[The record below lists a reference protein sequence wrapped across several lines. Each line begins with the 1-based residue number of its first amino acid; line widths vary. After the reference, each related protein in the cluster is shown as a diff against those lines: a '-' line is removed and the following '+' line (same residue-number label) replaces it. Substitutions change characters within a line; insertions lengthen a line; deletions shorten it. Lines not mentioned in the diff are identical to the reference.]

1 MSTSWIPPVRQ
12 TSRLR
17 QRLRD
22 RRIPERGQPP
32 PGAPALVPVVN
43 AADARSLTLERRLAP
58 TVERAHLGDADA
70 RAALYLAFRP
80 KLARIINRIHPPRVR
95 PDQVGVWE
103 RDDVE
108 QEAWIVFDE
117 LIRNWTPERPFGRY
131 VLATFPWRLRDAIF
145 RGVARRGVPPR
156 MTLVPIGDH
165 NWLHDGSAASDEAM
179 ALLNAIASD
188 LPAIQGIILRR
199 HIGAGETLTAIA
211 RDLGVSRRTITRH
224 WNAVRDHLA
233 EDVIGAPTTPPTRQ
247 MA

>member
-1 MSTSWIPPVRQ
+1 MSTPRTLPADQ

-17 QRLRD
+17 HRLRE
-22 RRIPERGQPP
+22 RRHNERPQRS
-32 PGAPALVPVVN
+32 ATSPALVPVVN
-43 AADARSLTLERRLAP
+43 ADDDLSLSLERRLAP

-70 RAALYLAFRP
+70 RTALFLAFRP
-80 KLARIINRIHPPRVR
+80 KLVRFISRIHPPRTR
-95 PDQVGVWE
+95 PDQVGLWD

-108 QEAWIVFDE
+108 QEAWIVFNE

-131 VLATFPWRLRDAIF
+131 VLATFPWRLRDAVF

-165 NWLHDGSAASDEAM
+165 DWLRDGSSASDEAR
-179 ALLNAIASD
+179 ALLNAVAER
-188 LPAIQGIILRR
+188 LPDIQGTILRR
-199 HIGAGETLTAIA
+199 HIGDGDTLTVIA

-224 WNAVRDHLA
+224 WRAVRDHLA
-233 EDVIGAPTTPPTRQ
+233 EDTVTTPPTRR